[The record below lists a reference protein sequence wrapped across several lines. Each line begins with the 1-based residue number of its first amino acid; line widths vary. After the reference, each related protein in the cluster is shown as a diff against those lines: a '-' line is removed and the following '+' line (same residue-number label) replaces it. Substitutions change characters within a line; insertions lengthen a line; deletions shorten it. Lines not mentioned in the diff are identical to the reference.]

1 MRARRFSPRPRFG
14 IICSSE
20 GEKIKPRLYILA
32 GANGSGKSTISKVLL
47 PSEGLVY
54 VNPDDIAKELRPDN
68 PSAAKIEAGKET
80 LRRISSLFEGCE
92 SFAIEST
99 LSGSVYVKVIER
111 AKSLGYDVI
120 IAYIFVDSPDV
131 CIRRIEARMR
141 NGGHFVPAE
150 DVVRR
155 YSRSKYNFVG
165 LYRGMADYWLLYY
178 NGGTDFSLVAHG
190 NGDANIILKE
200 RYEAFMEGLCRK

>member
-1 MRARRFSPRPRFG
+1 MRRQKERQT
-14 IICSSE
+14 
-20 GEKIKPRLYILA
+20 IKPRLYILA

-54 VNPDDIAKELRPDN
+54 VNPDDIAKELSPDN

-80 LRRISSLFEGCE
+80 LRRIASLFEKCE

-99 LSGSVYVKVIER
+99 LSGVVYVKVVER
-111 AKSLGYDVI
+111 AKLLGYDVI
-120 IAYIFVDSPDV
+120 LAYIFVDSPDV

-141 NGGHFVPAE
+141 NGGHFVPAK

-155 YSRSKYNFVG
+155 YSRSKYNFVN
-165 LYRGMADYWLLYY
+165 LYREIVDHWLLYY

-190 NGDANIILKE
+190 NGDTNIISKE
-200 RYEAFMEGLCRK
+200 RYEAFMEGLCQK

>member
-1 MRARRFSPRPRFG
+1 MRHQKERRA
-14 IICSSE
+14 
-20 GEKIKPRLYILA
+20 IKPRLYILA

-54 VNPDDIAKELRPDN
+54 INPDDIAKELSPDN

-80 LRRISSLFEGCE
+80 LRRIASLFEKCE

-99 LSGSVYVKVIER
+99 LSGVVYVKVVER

-120 IAYIFVDSPDV
+120 LAYIFVDSPDV

-141 NGGHFVPAE
+141 NGGHFVPAN

-155 YSRSKYNFVG
+155 YSRSKYNFVN
-165 LYRGMADYWLLYY
+165 LYCGIVALWLLYY

-190 NGDANIILKE
+190 NGDTNIILKE
-200 RYEAFMEGLCRK
+200 RYEAFMEGLCQK